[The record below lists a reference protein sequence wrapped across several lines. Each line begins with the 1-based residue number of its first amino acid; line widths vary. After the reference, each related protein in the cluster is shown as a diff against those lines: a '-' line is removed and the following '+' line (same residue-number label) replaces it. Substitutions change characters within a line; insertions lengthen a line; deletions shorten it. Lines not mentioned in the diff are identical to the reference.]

1 MIETAN
7 VANLLGVVLKISKRD
22 PGKSPIYLIDSH
34 IGKDEMLDIL
44 MQSTWEMKQSTL
56 SYGTPWSFPRYT
68 AETKLIEGYVFVPEH
83 ANNMKSSKINY

>member
-1 MIETAN
+1 MIETAK

-44 MQSTWEMKQSTL
+44 MQST
-56 SYGTPWSFPRYT
+56 
-68 AETKLIEGYVFVPEH
+68 
-83 ANNMKSSKINY
+83 